1 MQDTQPAAVDAVDAW
16 TLTTGSNGVVIAE
29 LDTGVRFDHPD
40 LRSDSAN
47 RLLPGYD
54 MISSVQQTGNTGEGR
69 NADAS
74 DPGDWVTSA
83 DTKTA
88 LFANCTVGNSSW
100 HGTRVAG
107 ILGAVTNNSTG
118 IAGMTWSGWVLP
130 VRVLGKCGGYD
141 SDIIAGMAWAAGFPV
156 HGVPNNPYPARII
169 NMSLGAAGACPQ
181 SYQDVIDQLT
191 AAGVLIVVSAG
202 NEGGR
207 SMLRQTARAWPGSA
221 ACARSGPKSDSA
233 ASGPRSR

>member
-1 MQDTQPAAVDAVDAW
+1 MPTSTSAAIRRPPRTIRFLPASGTCRIPQPAAVDAVDAW

-54 MISSVQQTGNTGEGR
+54 MISSVQTGNTGEGR

-141 SDIIAGMAWAAGFPV
+141 SDIIAA
-156 HGVPNNPYPARII
+156 HGLGCRLPGARRTQQSVSGAHHQHEPGGGGCLPAELSGCDRPAHQ
-169 NMSLGAAGACPQ
+169 LPAC
-181 SYQDVIDQLT
+181 
-191 AAGVLIVVSAG
+191 
-202 NEGGR
+202 
-207 SMLRQTARAWPGSA
+207 
-221 ACARSGPKSDSA
+221 
-233 ASGPRSR
+233 